1 MITGSLILP
10 SASAQSTNP
19 NYVKAKKGDVVTF
32 QEAVVTNLPAY
43 RLETKKILL
52 LEKLV
57 TGQQK
62 EITSLQREVA
72 ADSVIIAREKQ
83 RADYVEG
90 LYQEERAYTDTLAK
104 QLETAFKI
112 EQRQQRFYNKK
123 ELWFLLGAGIG
134 ILLAK

>member
-1 MITGSLILP
+1 MITGL
-10 SASAQSTNP
+10 SATSWAQGHNSNP
-19 NYVKAKKGDVVTF
+19 NYVKAKRGDVVTF
-32 QEAVVTNLPAY
+32 QEAVITNLPTY
-43 RLETKKILL
+43 RLETRKIQL

-57 TGQQK
+57 AGQQK
-62 EITSLQREVA
+62 EITSLQKEVV
-72 ADSVIIAREKQ
+72 ADSVIIAREKE
-83 RADYVEG
+83 RADYVES
-90 LYQEERAYTDTLAK
+90 LYKEEKAYTDTLSK